1 MKAKLVR
8 EKLNEADNASDN
20 LKNYD
25 SYKEIIS
32 EFPVVKEIL
41 EDILGT
47 VPQYRI
53 IQVNHIRNRIVFYF
67 SKYGSMQLSCRS
79 QADLET
85 LYNYKVS
92 IQYPGNQDY
101 GFSVSID
108 VGE

>member
-1 MKAKLVR
+1 MEKIVR
-8 EKLNEADNASDN
+8 ENINEADTVEHN

-25 SYKEIIS
+25 SYKEAVAM
-32 EFPVVKEIL
+32 FPVIKEIL

-47 VPQYRI
+47 TPQYRI